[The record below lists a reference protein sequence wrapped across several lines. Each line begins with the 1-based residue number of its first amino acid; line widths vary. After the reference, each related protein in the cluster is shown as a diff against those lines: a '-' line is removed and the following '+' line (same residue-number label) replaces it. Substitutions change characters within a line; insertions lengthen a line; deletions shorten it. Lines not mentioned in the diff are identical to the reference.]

1 MKNAIVI
8 NNKKNAIEI
17 TKTFEKAASRF
28 GSEEY
33 NLLRQARNEN
43 PRFKVVVI
51 KRKTASV
58 SFKGLTYEYMEKY
71 INAHDDA
78 EGTVMAEYE
87 DLRATS
93 EEAEAACA
101 ESLYYGEIKAW
112 FLNKYPEIKKFHE
125 RRENLTTAA

>member
-1 MKNAIVI
+1 MTNTIVI

-17 TKTFEKAASRF
+17 TKAFEKAASRF

-33 NLLRQARNEN
+33 NMLVQAKNDN

-51 KRKTASV
+51 KRKTAAT
-58 SFKGLTYEYMEKY
+58 SFKGLTYDYMEFY
-71 INAHDDA
+71 IKNHDDE
-78 EGTVMAEYE
+78 EGTIMAEYE

-93 EEAEAACA
+93 EEAIAACA
-101 ESLYYGEIKAW
+101 DSLSYGEMKVW

-125 RRENLTTAA
+125 RRENLMTAA